1 MKKMITKVL
10 FKLLGAGVVEVAVV
24 AVVEDVAGS
33 VGLVT
38 LLQNMVEKYGG
49 MPRSITDA
57 APQENVLA
65 KNIAIILG
73 DKKDIGDQR
82 YENRQKELLLRKLE
96 DAGYD
101 VYEDENKQ
109 NKTRNVTKSG
119 KVMKLL
125 N

>member
-33 VGLVT
+33 AGLVT

-57 APQENVLA
+57 AP
-65 KNIAIILG
+65 
-73 DKKDIGDQR
+73 
-82 YENRQKELLLRKLE
+82 
-96 DAGYD
+96 
-101 VYEDENKQ
+101 
-109 NKTRNVTKSG
+109 
-119 KVMKLL
+119 
-125 N
+125 

>member
-33 VGLVT
+33 VDLVT

-49 MPRSITDA
+49 MSRSITNA

-101 VYEDENKQ
+101 VYEDENK
-109 NKTRNVTKSG
+109 
-119 KVMKLL
+119 
-125 N
+125 

>member
-1 MKKMITKVL
+1 MKKMITKAL

-49 MPRSITDA
+49 MSRSITNA

-65 KNIAIILG
+65 KNIALILG

-101 VYEDENKQ
+101 VYEDENK
-109 NKTRNVTKSG
+109 
-119 KVMKLL
+119 
-125 N
+125 

>member
-1 MKKMITKVL
+1 MKKMITKAL

-33 VGLVT
+33 VDLVT

-49 MPRSITDA
+49 MSRSITNA

-65 KNIAIILG
+65 KNIALILG

-82 YENRQKELLLRKLE
+82 YESRQKELLLRKLE

-101 VYEDENKQ
+101 VYEDENK
-109 NKTRNVTKSG
+109 
-119 KVMKLL
+119 
-125 N
+125 

>member
-1 MKKMITKVL
+1 MKKMITKAL
-10 FKLLGAGVVEVAVV
+10 FKLLGAGVVEVAVED
-24 AVVEDVAGS
+24 AVVEDVDGS

-49 MPRSITDA
+49 MSRSITNA

-65 KNIAIILG
+65 KNIALILG

-82 YENRQKELLLRKLE
+82 YESRQKELLLRKLE

-101 VYEDENKQ
+101 VYEDENK
-109 NKTRNVTKSG
+109 
-119 KVMKLL
+119 
-125 N
+125 